1 MKYSDLLIPTLRE
14 APADAEIASHVLLV
28 RAGFIRRLASGC
40 YHWLPLGVRV
50 LRKVERIVREEL
62 DRAGAQ
68 EILMPVVQPAE
79 PWRRSGRWDLMGPE
93 MLRLADRHGRDYCL
107 SPTQE
112 EVVTEL
118 FAQTVR
124 SYRQLP
130 CNLYH
135 IQTKFRDETRPR
147 FGLMRAREFS
157 MKDGY
162 SFHLDAASLDETYA
176 AMHRSYAAILDRIGL
191 DYRAVDADP
200 GTMGDGDS
208 TEFHVL
214 AESGEDRIAYSPAS
228 GYAANV
234 EKAPAP
240 ADVAS
245 EVEADTLRKVH
256 TPGQKTIDD
265 VARFLNVDA
274 RRCVK
279 TLIVHGEPSAGEREV
294 RAPRMKEQREVLAPR
309 MGEYQ
314 EGAEEGER
322 PPLVAL
328 VLRGDHQL
336 NEAKAGRLDGV
347 RRPLAFA
354 TEAEIKAALGI
365 GLGDIGPVDL
375 PLAMYVD
382 ASAAALASFVCGANE
397 DDHHLTGTSW
407 QRDVGDAVR
416 VADLRNVVP
425 GDQAAD
431 GSGPLKLVRG
441 IEVGHI
447 FKLDTK
453 YTTALGVHVQDADGK
468 DVHPLMG
475 CYGFGVS
482 RTVAAIV
489 EQCHDEQGIV
499 WPDAVAPFDVH
510 IRGVELRQVASGG
523 QHRVRHPRGALGAE
537 AGRAPRRPRR
547 TPRGEVRGR
556 GPHRHPTPHRRRR
569 TRTQERRRRIP
580 TAQREGRRNVDAAA
594 SDREAGRAWRSRRS
608 VAPTA
613 FFAFVPRPTPGAWI
627 RSPARS
633 WSRCRARRG
642 WWDSRPPCRTTLGTP
657 PQGRWRCASPS
668 RTPKCRTRGRCRSS
682 RPRPCATRPRSTRH
696 PGQWM
701 IGGGSG
707 GLSMFASSPSS
718 ASISRTA

>member
-1 MKYSDLLIPTLRE
+1 MRYSDLLIPTLRE

-245 EVEADTLRKVH
+245 EGGTEPLRKVH

-265 VARFLNVDA
+265 VAHFLNVDA

-279 TLIVHGEPSAGEREV
+279 TLLVQGEHAD
-294 RAPRMKEQREVLAPR
+294 
-309 MGEYQ
+309 
-314 EGAEEGER
+314 GAEQSER
-322 PPLVAL
+322 QPLVAL

-375 PLAMYVD
+375 PLPMHVD
-382 ASAAALASFVCGANE
+382 ASAATLASFVCGANE
-397 DDHHLTGTSW
+397 DDHHLTGANW
-407 QRDVGDAVR
+407 QRDVGDEVR

-453 YTTALGVHVQDADGK
+453 YTTALGVHVQDAEGK

-510 IRGVELRQVASGG
+510 IVALNSAKSPAVASTASAIHEALSAQGLAVLLDDRDERPG
-523 QHRVRHPRGALGAE
+523 VKFADADLIGVPHRIVVGERGLRNGVVEYRRRSAKDAETLTPQQAIEKLKALGGAAE
-537 AGRAPRRPRR
+537 
-547 TPRGEVRGR
+547 T
-556 GPHRHPTPHRRRR
+556 
-569 TRTQERRRRIP
+569 
-580 TAQREGRRNVDAAA
+580 
-594 SDREAGRAWRSRRS
+594 
-608 VAPTA
+608 
-613 FFAFVPRPTPGAWI
+613 
-627 RSPARS
+627 
-633 WSRCRARRG
+633 
-642 WWDSRPPCRTTLGTP
+642 
-657 PQGRWRCASPS
+657 
-668 RTPKCRTRGRCRSS
+668 
-682 RPRPCATRPRSTRH
+682 
-696 PGQWM
+696 
-701 IGGGSG
+701 
-707 GLSMFASSPSS
+707 
-718 ASISRTA
+718 

>member
-147 FGLMRAREFS
+147 FGLMRAREFT

-162 SFHLDAASLDETYA
+162 SFHLDAASLDETYV

-240 ADVAS
+240 ADVVS
-245 EVEADTLRKVH
+245 GGEVEPLRKVH

-265 VARFLNVDA
+265 VARFLDVDA

-279 TLIVHGEPSAGEREV
+279 TLIVQGEPSAGEREG
-294 RAPRMKEQREVLAPR
+294 LAPR
-309 MGEYQ
+309 MEEYS
-314 EGAEEGER
+314 EEDGQGER
-322 PPLVAL
+322 PLVAL

-365 GLGDIGPVDL
+365 GLGDIGPVNLAL
-375 PLAMYVD
+375 PMYMD

-397 DDHHLTGTSW
+397 DDHHLTGANW
-407 QRDVGDAVR
+407 QRDVGDEVR

-425 GDQAAD
+425 GDRAAD

-499 WPDAVAPFDVH
+499 WPDAVAPFDIH
-510 IRGVELRQVASGG
+510 IVALNSVKSPAVASTASTIHEALSAQGLAVLLDDRDERPG
-523 QHRVRHPRGALGAE
+523 VKFADADLIGVPHRVVVGERGLKNGVVEYRRRSAKDAETLTPQQAIEKLTALGA
-537 AGRAPRRPRR
+537 
-547 TPRGEVRGR
+547 
-556 GPHRHPTPHRRRR
+556 
-569 TRTQERRRRIP
+569 
-580 TAQREGRRNVDAAA
+580 AAKA
-594 SDREAGRAWRSRRS
+594 
-608 VAPTA
+608 
-613 FFAFVPRPTPGAWI
+613 
-627 RSPARS
+627 
-633 WSRCRARRG
+633 
-642 WWDSRPPCRTTLGTP
+642 
-657 PQGRWRCASPS
+657 
-668 RTPKCRTRGRCRSS
+668 
-682 RPRPCATRPRSTRH
+682 
-696 PGQWM
+696 
-701 IGGGSG
+701 
-707 GLSMFASSPSS
+707 
-718 ASISRTA
+718 